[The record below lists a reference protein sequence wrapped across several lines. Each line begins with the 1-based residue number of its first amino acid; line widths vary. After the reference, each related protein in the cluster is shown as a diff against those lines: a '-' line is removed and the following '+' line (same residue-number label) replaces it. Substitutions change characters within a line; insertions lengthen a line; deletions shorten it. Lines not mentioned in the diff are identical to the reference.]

1 VRASIKIIG
10 AICAVCVPLV
20 LFITNRTEAAASA
33 PVHTATHEWEL
44 ISGKHWQIKSDGAE
58 APDVTD
64 AAEGNRGSCAPGQIE
79 VSGKMRITSDT
90 LQQSVCSNWI
100 NRDWPE
106 RCAVFDRDK
115 WLKIT
120 ASLPTREMHFCID
133 RYEYPNK
140 KGAYPM
146 ILVDWNEAGA
156 ICQKEGRRLCTED
169 EWTFACEGEEAMPY
183 PYGYVR
189 DGDACVVDKRWRLW
203 HGAWARGRGGQ
214 AAMLELDELWQGVAS
229 GSRPK
234 CKSPFGVYDMT
245 GNVDE
250 WTRSTEK
257 TGNPSIMKGG
267 YWGPVRTRCKPT
279 TRIHGPQHVL
289 YQQGMRCCGEPGAA
303 AQSTSASSSTADG
316 GTP

>member
-1 VRASIKIIG
+1 MSLRILGAIG
-10 AICAVCVPLV
+10 AVSVPLV
-20 LFITNRTEAAASA
+20 LLITGRTEAAAPA
-33 PVHTATHEWEL
+33 TPTHEWRL
-44 ISGKHWQIKSDGAE
+44 IDGKHWQIKGDEGE
-58 APDVTD
+58 AADVTD
-64 AAEGNRGSCAPGQIE
+64 AAEGNRGACAPGMIE
-79 VSGKMRITSDT
+79 VSGKMRLAGDT
-90 LQQSVCSNWI
+90 LQQSVCTNWI

-120 ASLPTREMHFCID
+120 ASLPQREMHFCID
-133 RYEYPNK
+133 RFEYPNK
-140 KGAYPM
+140 KGEFPM

-156 ICQKEGRRLCTED
+156 LCQKEGRRLCTED

-189 DGDACVVDKRWRLW
+189 DGDACVVDHRWRLW
-203 HGAWARGRGGQ
+203 SGSWARGRGGR
-214 AAMLELDELWQGVAS
+214 AAMLELDQLWQGVQS

-234 CKSPFGVYDMT
+234 CKSPFGVFDMT

-289 YQQGMRCCGEPGAA
+289 YQQGMRCCGEPNAA
-303 AQSTSASSSTADG
+303 PTPASPAPTEPVSPA
-316 GTP
+316 TP